1 MSVALVA
8 PRRAMLRAPG
18 RPVLWR
24 PLRTTNGG
32 SSGADVGSG
41 TGSAPNAIPGLSGWW
56 DASSYANMQDGSS
69 IPLAGWGLRAAGG
82 IIDLSGGQRPAT
94 PYRVGSTNTPV
105 ATPRL
110 SGTLGGSGYD
120 LQTGPYYPTLD
131 YGLGLQ
137 LPDVPMGTSAAWTR
151 FLVWTR
157 PNWKQNPYQADT
169 TASCVLSTNGAPI
182 LSVDGSSGA
191 GHLTLF
197 PGSGSAATLSAA
209 MTRRHT
215 HSVIIRNTPGEGVD
229 VWLDG
234 AAAATAV
241 TNPISGQG
249 LATLL
254 VLHGGA
260 APPNNNAAAQCWFHE
275 AATWER
281 ALTATE
287 IAGLAGY
294 ATRWALGPRKGVLLT
309 FNGQSNCNN
318 AIYAQVNADLLM
330 AQGLAWYLG
339 AVAYGRASQTQNG
352 SAGTTSPGMG
362 IYYYPEAANPTYA
375 GTFLQDPLDG
385 SDPSG
390 WSIGQMG
397 QEVQNYISGLSTADQ
412 GDICALVLWWSET
425 DSYRSYA
432 SDWTRFQHAAKRW
445 IQLFR
450 AMLPGATAANMP
462 VIWWNA
468 IPFGNTDGI
477 QMHREVI
484 ASLVA
489 DPTQNVTMVP
499 LMTADS
505 NDLNDQQN
513 DDGTQVTIAGENQHR
528 AFTDLKIFARR
539 SVPAVARAL
548 YATGRNDSLS
558 AIPSGLP
565 VVGGPK
571 ITHAYRQ
578 SNTTVILT
586 IQHDAGNDLIVPP
599 GQAPLGCGFLVM
611 DGGSVSAPG
620 TLVPAS
626 ACARVD
632 AAHLQLT
639 LSQALV
645 HPSAQCLL
653 FYPYGSYTPTSAP
666 TYTADMGRGNSVTDN
681 FSQVSKPAGWDI
693 GNDLGSAWDIN
704 YPIAATTAPIT
715 LSDSPT

>member
-1 MSVALVA
+1 
-8 PRRAMLRAPG
+8 MLRAPG
-18 RPVLWR
+18 KPVLWR

-32 SSGADVGSG
+32 GGGGGGGSG
-41 TGSAPNAIPGLSGWW
+41 TAPSAIPGLSSWW
-56 DASSYANMQDGSS
+56 DASSYANMQDGSAR
-69 IPLAGWGLRAAGG
+69 PLASWGLPAAGG
-82 IIDLSGGQRPAT
+82 ITDLSGGQRPIAR
-94 PYRVGSTNTPV
+94 YGASTNTPV

-110 SGTLGGSGYD
+110 SGTLGGIGYD
-120 LQTGPYYPTLD
+120 LQSGPYYPTLD
-131 YGLGLQ
+131 YGLGFQ
-137 LPDVPMGTSAAWTR
+137 VANVPMGGSAAWTR
-151 FLVWTR
+151 FFVWTR
-157 PNWKQNPYQADT
+157 PNWKQNPYQSDT
-169 TASCVLSTNGAPI
+169 TASCLLSSNGTPI
-182 LSVDGSSGA
+182 LSVDGSGGS

-197 PGSGSAATLSAA
+197 PGSGSAMVLSAT

-215 HSVIIRNTPGEGVD
+215 HAVIIRNTPGEGVD

-234 AAAATAV
+234 AAAATGV
-241 TNPISGQG
+241 TNPISGDG

-254 VLHGGA
+254 MLHGGA
-260 APPNNNAAAQCWFHE
+260 GPPNNNAAAQCWFHE

-287 IAGLAGY
+287 ISGLGTY
-294 ATRWALGPRKGVLLT
+294 STRWALGPRKCVLLT

-318 AIYAQVNADLLM
+318 AIYTSVNADLLM

-352 SAGTTSPGMG
+352 TAGTSNPGMG
-362 IYYYPEAANPTYA
+362 IYYYPEVANPTYA

-397 QEVQNYISGLSTADQ
+397 QEVENYIQSLSAADQ

-450 AMLPGATAANMP
+450 AMIPGATWSNMP

-484 ASLVA
+484 ASLMA
-489 DPTQNVTMVP
+489 DPTQNVTMAP

-513 DDGTQVTIAGENQHR
+513 PDGTQVMVAGENQHR
-528 AFTDLKIFARR
+528 SYTDLKIFAQR
-539 SVPAVARAL
+539 SVPAIARTL
-548 YATGRNDSLS
+548 YASARNDSFS
-558 AIPSGLP
+558 SIPSGLP
-565 VVGGPK
+565 VVGGPT
-571 ITHAYRQ
+571 IIHAYRQ
-578 SNTTVILT
+578 DNTTIVLT

-611 DGGSVSAPG
+611 DGGSISSPG

-632 AAHLQLT
+632 ARHLQLT

-645 HPSAQCLL
+645 NTSAQCLL
-653 FYPYGSYTPTSAP
+653 FYPYGSYTPLGASN
-666 TYTADMGRGNSVTDN
+666 YTADMGRGNSVTDN
-681 FSQVSKPAGWDI
+681 FSQITKPVGWDM
-693 GNDLGSAWDIN
+693 GTDLGSSWNIN
-704 YPIAATTAPIT
+704 YPIAATTTPIT
-715 LSDSPT
+715 LSDSPI